1 VEIRLLGALEVVEG
15 SRSIAVAGGRQRALL
30 TVLALNPSAV
40 VSVDRLVEELW
51 GDRQPSDPANAL
63 QIAVG
68 KLRRSIGADIIAR
81 RPPGYVLTVSED
93 DVDARR
99 FERLANE
106 GRAEIAAGR
115 QAEATARFDRALA
128 LWRGEPLAEFGELPM
143 ARAAASR
150 LHELRA
156 SVQEDRFDAL
166 LATGQDAQ
174 LVPDIDAAIAAAP
187 FRERLRRQ
195 LMLAL
200 YRCGRQADALRAF
213 AEARLVL
220 GEELG
225 LEPGVELRQLE
236 SAILNQDPSLQVPPT
251 AAGAAVTAPAPPN
264 PPAPTNLRPALTS
277 FVGRERDAANVTELI
292 RRNRLVTL
300 LGPGGSGK
308 TRLATEVASRHV
320 ADYADGVW
328 FAALDTIGSD
338 GVANAVAAAL
348 GLPMAD
354 PSGQLASTSPS
365 IDRLRN
371 VLAGRTALIVLDN
384 CEHVIDDAAELATE
398 LMASVPGVRL
408 IATSRE
414 ALRVAGEVVWTVPAL
429 EVDDAVTLFTERANA
444 AGANLDA
451 RAVDRADVAE
461 LCRRVDCMPLAI
473 ELTAARTNAFS
484 VPQLIERLD
493 DRFRLLTGG
502 VRTALPRQQTLRAV
516 TDWSYD
522 LLFED
527 ERLVFERAS
536 VFVGG
541 FRMEDAEVVC
551 ADDRLP
557 ARDVGP
563 LLGRLVDK
571 SLLVPDRSGRFK
583 MLLTLA
589 QYGQER
595 LADHGHSEAAR
606 NRHAAHYL
614 QVALP
619 SFGDWQSPGGRSQ
632 AWWLARLADEHDNL
646 RAALEWSIS
655 TGDAETA
662 QLLGGH
668 LAWYWWHAGHSIE
681 GQRWLERAL
690 ALSDPTPPSVRAR
703 AVTWSAWLS
712 MLAGA
717 WETASVRAD
726 EAISLGEQSGDIAL
740 VGLAWVASAQFALF
754 EGRQQDAAQHFAR
767 GHEAHVAAGQP
778 WNTAIAA
785 ALRSRSARLRGD
797 VAAAVRDIHVSIDG
811 FRAIG
816 DHANLIA
823 SLDHL
828 SQMLQMQGDID
839 GAQRTVEEALALSGE
854 RALRG
859 WSSPMSARL
868 GSLAL
873 SRGDLQ
879 AAAGQFEVAL
889 RTARELG
896 LPLAEAA
903 AIEGLACVAAASD
916 DHELAA
922 ALFGHADQFRR
933 GTLSPTGDRL
943 AEVGH
948 AESSARA
955 ALGDDRYHREH
966 DAGRTADL
974 DDLLSR
980 VIRSTPRS

>member
-1 VEIRLLGALEVVEG
+1 
-15 SRSIAVAGGRQRALL
+15 
-30 TVLALNPSAV
+30 

-68 KLRRSIGADIIAR
+68 KLRRSIGSDVIAR
-81 RPPGYVLTVSED
+81 RPPGYVLEVAED

-106 GRAEIAAGR
+106 GRAELASGR
-115 QAEATARFDRALA
+115 HAEAATRFDRALA

-143 ARAAASR
+143 ARAVASR

-174 LVPDIDAAIAAAP
+174 LVPDIDAAIAIAP

-200 YRCGRQADALRAF
+200 YRCGRQADALRAY

-225 LEPGVELRQLE
+225 LEPSVELRQLE
-236 SAILNQDPSLQVPPT
+236 SAILNQDPSLQLSST
-251 AAGAAVTAPAPPN
+251 AARTAPVAPAQPHS
-264 PPAPTNLRPALTS
+264 PAPTNLRPALTS
-277 FVGRERDAANVTELI
+277 FVGRERDTANVSALI
-292 RRNRLVTL
+292 HRNRLVTL

-320 ADYADGVW
+320 GDYADGVW
-328 FAALDTIGSD
+328 FAALDTTGSD

-354 PSGQLASTSPS
+354 PAGQPASPS
-365 IDRLRN
+365 PAIDRLRN
-371 VLAGRTALIVLDN
+371 VLTGRTALIVLDN
-384 CEHVIDDAAELATE
+384 CEHVIGDAAELAAE
-398 LMASVPGVRL
+398 LMASAPGVRL
-408 IATSRE
+408 VATSRE

-429 EVDDAVTLFTERANA
+429 EVDDAVTLFTERAIA
-444 AGANLDA
+444 AGGNFDGS
-451 RAVDRADVAE
+451 AVDRAEVAE
-461 LCRRVDCMPLAI
+461 LCRRIDCMPLAI
-473 ELTAARTNAFS
+473 ELTAARSNAFT

-516 TDWSYD
+516 TEWSYD

-527 ERLVFERAS
+527 ERVVFERAS

-541 FRMEDAEVVC
+541 FSVGDAEVVC
-551 ADDRLP
+551 ADDRLA

-571 SLLVPDRSGRFK
+571 SLLVPDGSGRLK

-595 LADHGHSEAAR
+595 LAEHGHSEAAR

-614 QVALP
+614 EVAAP
-619 SFGDWQSPGGRSQ
+619 AFEDWQRAGGRSQ
-632 AWWLARLADEHDNL
+632 GWWLARLADDHDNL

-655 TGDAETA
+655 NDDAETA
-662 QLLGGH
+662 QLLSGH
-668 LAWYWWHAGHSIE
+668 LAWYWWHAGHSTE
-681 GQRWLERAL
+681 GQQWLERAL
-690 ALSDPTPPSVRAR
+690 ALSDATPASVRAR
-703 AVTWSAWLS
+703 AVAWSAWLS
-712 MLAGA
+712 MLAGR
-717 WETASVRAD
+717 WETAAVRAA
-726 EAISLGEQSGDIAL
+726 EAIPLCEQSGDVPL
-740 VGLAWVASAQFALF
+740 LGLAWVASAQFALF
-754 EGRQQDAAQHFAR
+754 EGRQRDAARHFAR
-767 GHEAHVAAGQP
+767 AEEAHVAAGQR

-785 ALRSRSARLRGD
+785 ALRSRAAWLRGD
-797 VAAAVRDIHVSIDG
+797 AATAAREIQLSIDG
-811 FRAIG
+811 FKALG
-816 DHANLIA
+816 DHANLIG

-828 SQMLQMQGDID
+828 SQMLQLQGDLD
-839 GAQRTVEEALALSGE
+839 GAHQAVEEALALSAE
-854 RALRG
+854 QELRG
-859 WSSPMSARL
+859 WRSPMTTRL

-873 SRGDLQ
+873 SRDDPHS
-879 AAAGQFEVAL
+879 AAHQFELAV
-889 RTARELG
+889 RVARELG
-896 LPLAEAA
+896 LPLAQAA
-903 AIEGLACVAAASD
+903 AIEGLACVAATRD
-916 DHELAA
+916 EPELAA
-922 ALFGHADQFRR
+922 ALLGHADQFRR
-933 GTLSPTGDRL
+933 GTLSPTGDRSAQVDS
-943 AEVGH
+943 AET
-948 AESSARA
+948 SARA
-955 ALGDDRYHREH
+955 ALGEDRYRREH
-966 DAGRTADL
+966 DAGRTSDL
-974 DDLLSR
+974 ESLMSR
-980 VIRSTPRS
+980 VLSSTTRS